1 MTPRPVLLVLL
12 LAAAAPAPLAAQ
24 RQFEGYIAQR
34 LMGEKGESQTMET
47 WVKGAKMRV
56 DMQAG
61 GRTMSSIVDRSTGK
75 MLILIPT
82 AKMYMEQQMPDVEG
96 EAEGTVTRT
105 GRRDEVAGHRCE
117 IIQVKDAKGR
127 VSEVCGATGMG
138 NAMMRPGQKTPG
150 WMRGMKGFFPLRVS
164 DDKGN
169 VVLEV
174 TRVEAKEVDDAMF
187 APPAGFRAMQA
198 PPR

>member
-1 MTPRPVLLVLL
+1 MTHRHALLVLL
-12 LAAAAPAPLAAQ
+12 AAGLPAPLAAQ

>member
-1 MTPRPVLLVLL
+1 MTHRPVLLVLL

-138 NAMMRPGQKTPG
+138 NATMRPGQKTPG

>member
-1 MTPRPVLLVLL
+1 MTHRPVLLVLL

>member
-1 MTPRPVLLVLL
+1 MTHRPVLLVLL

-105 GRRDEVAGHRCE
+105 GRRDEGAGHRCE
-117 IIQVKDAKGR
+117 IIQVKDATGR